1 LGSLK
6 HSSYLQYSSANVDLR
21 DETMKAA
28 TNKTIR
34 LTTIIVLF
42 FLALQATAESVPN
55 ARFKT
60 FVENLRSSSVPSHLK
75 DIHQYKMLYGFYEK
89 NNFSIMWFSKNSD
102 ADKRTSLQHLIS
114 NADLFALEPSSF
126 HYSLLTQKNYLANAE
141 DSFTAEV
148 AYTDA
153 ALSFMHDLA
162 YGGDNKFVQYN
173 GLAYHPDH
181 LDLITTLN
189 EAFKAPSFITKL
201 TMVEPN
207 GGKFA
212 CLKEEYLK
220 LLVTYKQ
227 PGFKEIKVT
236 DKDIKISNVNL
247 TNKLIQLGYLT
258 NSDTSLQSLQAAL
271 KKFQQRH
278 KLLVQNSIN
287 SYCLEVLNEPI
298 KERLEELIWNIRWH
312 RWLNGMKDK
321 SYVVVNIPSNRLIYY
336 DKGSPTLE
344 SRIVVGKLSTP
355 TPTLTSMI
363 KYVVYYP
370 YWNVPS
376 SIAIKEMLPALK
388 RNPSYIYRER
398 LEVLRDERVVSRNI
412 NWSAYSASNF
422 PFQLRQK
429 PGCNNALGRLK
440 FEFDNPFHVYL
451 HDTNFKIAFAASK
464 RFFSHGC
471 MRIEKPF
478 DLAVALG
485 VPPEKIDMTEC
496 LENMKPHI
504 IPLPQP
510 VPVFVIYATID
521 VIEGEIEWYEDAY
534 RKIIKD
540 RD

>member
-1 LGSLK
+1 
-6 HSSYLQYSSANVDLR
+6 
-21 DETMKAA
+21 MKAT
-28 TNKTIR
+28 TNTIR
-34 LTTIIVLF
+34 LTMLIV
-42 FLALQATAESVPN
+42 FLLYALGTYAESVPN
-55 ARFKT
+55 TRFKT
-60 FVENLRSSSVPSHLK
+60 FVENLRSSSVSQHLK

-89 NNFSIMWFSKNSD
+89 NSFSIMWFSKSSD
-102 ADKRTSLQHLIS
+102 ADKRTALQHLIA
-114 NADLFALEPSSF
+114 NADLFALDASSF
-126 HYSLLTQKNYLANAE
+126 HYSLLTQRKELVNTE
-141 DSFTAEV
+141 DSFIAEV

-162 YGGDNKFVQYN
+162 YGGDDKFVQYN

-181 LDLITTLN
+181 LDLITTLT
-189 EAFKAPSFITKL
+189 EAFKAPNFIAML

-220 LLVTYKQ
+220 LLVPYKHA
-227 PGFKEIKVT
+227 GFKEIKVT
-236 DKDIKISNVNL
+236 DKGIKTSNENL
-247 TNKLIQLGYLT
+247 VNKLTQLGYLT
-258 NSDTSLQSLQAAL
+258 NANSTLQSLQAAL

-298 KERLEELIWNIRWH
+298 KERLKELIWNIRWH
-312 RWLNGMKDK
+312 RWLNGMKDQ

-336 DKGSPTLE
+336 EKGLPALE
-344 SRIVVGKLSTP
+344 SRMVVGKLSTP
-355 TPTLTSMI
+355 TPTLTSLI

-388 RNPSYIYRER
+388 HNSSYIYRER
-398 LEVLRDERVVSRNI
+398 LEVLRDEHVVSPYV
-412 NWSAYSASNF
+412 NWGAYSASNF
-422 PFQLRQK
+422 PFHLRQR

-471 MRIEKPF
+471 MRIEKPY

-510 VPVFVIYATID
+510 IPVFVIYATID
-521 VIEGEIEWYEDAY
+521 VIEGEMEWYEDAY
-534 RKIIKD
+534 QKIIKD

>member
-1 LGSLK
+1 M
-6 HSSYLQYSSANVDLR
+6 NREV
-21 DETMKAA
+21 
-28 TNKTIR
+28 TNKLIR
-34 LTTIIVLF
+34 LTMLIVLVYYG
-42 FLALQATAESVPN
+42 LSANAESVPN

-60 FVENLRSSSVPSHLK
+60 FVQNLQSNSVPQYLK
-75 DIHQYKMLYGFYEK
+75 NIHQYKMLSAFYER
-89 NNFSIMWFSKNSD
+89 NNFSIVWFSKDSDITRRNSL
-102 ADKRTSLQHLIS
+102 KYLIS

-126 HYSLLTQKNYLANAE
+126 HYSLLVEKNSLSNAA

-148 AYTDA
+148 IYTDA

-181 LDLITTLN
+181 LDLITTLT
-189 EAFKAPSFITKL
+189 EAFQTTNLITKL

-220 LLVTYKQ
+220 LLTTYKQ
-227 PGFKEIKVT
+227 PGFNEMKVT
-236 DKDIKISNVNL
+236 SKEVKMSNINL
-247 TNKLIQLGYLT
+247 VQKLVQLGYLT
-258 NSDTSLQSLQAAL
+258 NADTTLQKVQAAV
-271 KKFQQRH
+271 KKFQQQH
-278 KLLVQNSIN
+278 KLLVQNSLN
-287 SYCLEVLNEPI
+287 SYCLEILNEPI
-298 KERLEELIWNIRWH
+298 EDRLKELIWNIRWH

-336 DKGSPTLE
+336 EKGSPVLE
-344 SRIVVGKLSTP
+344 SRMVVGKLSTP
-355 TPTLTSMI
+355 TPTLTSLI

-370 YWNVPS
+370 YWNVPG

-388 RNPSYIYRER
+388 RNPSYIYKER
-398 LEVLRDERVVSRNI
+398 LEVLSNEHVINPNV
-412 NWSAYSASNF
+412 NWSAYSASYF

-440 FEFDNPFHVYL
+440 FEFENPFHVYL

-471 MRIEKPF
+471 MRIEKPY

-485 VPPEKIDMTEC
+485 VPAEKIDMTDC
-496 LENMKPHI
+496 LENMRPHI

-510 VPVFVIYATID
+510 VPVFVIYATVD
-521 VIEGEIEWYEDAY
+521 VIEGQIEWYEDAY
-534 RKIIKD
+534 RKIIRNKN
-540 RD
+540 